1 MVETSKPS
9 ARRQFVNFA
18 FFKLKPEWRRL
29 SIDERHEH
37 KQETVRVLNRW
48 NNEDMR
54 ILTYSNM
61 GLRADADFMLWR
73 ICYSLD
79 CLSSAHTDFMKTHLG
94 GYLETTHSYL
104 GMTRRSQY
112 LIGKEHDHTPAL
124 RDYIKPGG
132 TRYLAVY
139 PFTKTREW
147 YLRAF
152 EDRQRIVGEQIKA
165 LGEFTRVRMNS
176 VYSYGLDDNEFVIAL
191 ECDSPEDLVEMGMR
205 LREVENSIFVL
216 KDTPRITSIKVSA
229 EEMLDRIG

>member
-1 MVETSKPS
+1 MADTGKPS

-18 FFKLKPEWRRL
+18 FFKVSPEWRRL
-29 SIDERHEH
+29 SFDERHEH
-37 KQETVRVLNRW
+37 KQEAARVLHRW
-48 NNEDMR
+48 NNDDMR

-61 GLRADADFMLWR
+61 GLSAEAEFMVWR

-79 CLSSAHTDFMKTHLG
+79 CLSSAHTDFMKTKFG
-94 GYLETTHSYL
+94 AYVQNTHSYL
-104 GMTRRSQY
+104 GMTKRSQY
-112 LIGKEHDHTPAL
+112 LIGKEHDHHHAL

-132 TRYLAVY
+132 TRYLIVY

-165 LGEFTRVRMNS
+165 LGEFPRVRMNS

-191 ECDSPEDLVEMGMR
+191 ECDFPEDLVEMGMR
-205 LREVENSIFVL
+205 LREVENSVFVL
-216 KDTPRITSIKVSA
+216 KDTPRFTSIKVTP

>member
-1 MVETSKPS
+1 MAETGKHS

-18 FFKLKPEWRRL
+18 FFKVNPEWRRL

-37 KQETVRVLNRW
+37 KQEATRVLHRW

-61 GLRADADFMLWR
+61 GLSADAEFMVWR

-79 CLSSAHTDFMKTHLG
+79 CLSSAHTDFMKTKFG
-94 GYLETTHSYL
+94 GYVQNTHSFL
-104 GMTRRSQY
+104 GMTKRSQY
-112 LIGKEHDHTPAL
+112 LIGNEQDHHL
-124 RDYIKPGG
+124 HDYIKPGG
-132 TRYLAVY
+132 TRYLTVY

-152 EDRQRIVGEQIKA
+152 EDRQRIVAEQIKA
-165 LGEFTRVRMNS
+165 LGEFPRVRMNS

-191 ECDSPEDLVEMGMR
+191 ESDHPEDIVDMGMR
-205 LREVENSIFVL
+205 LREVENSVFVL
-216 KDTPRITSIKVSA
+216 KDTPRFTCIKVPP